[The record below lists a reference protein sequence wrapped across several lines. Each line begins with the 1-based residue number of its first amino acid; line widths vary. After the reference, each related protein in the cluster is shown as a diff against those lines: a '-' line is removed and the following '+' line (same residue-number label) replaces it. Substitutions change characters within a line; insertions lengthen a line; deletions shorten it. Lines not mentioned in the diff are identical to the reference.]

1 MSSNN
6 SPNTSSVVSKVWVL
20 CNTFRDDGVGYGDCL
35 KKDLQDSK
43 ISRIGNNLKFCKS
56 FNQFILDS
64 DKKNSR

>member
-6 SPNTSSVVSKVWVL
+6 SPNTSSVVAKVWVF

-35 KKDLQDSK
+35 NQDLQDLK
-43 ISRIGNNLKFCKS
+43 ISRIGNKLKFCKS
-56 FNQFILDS
+56 FNQFNLDS